1 MFIEQNLLNVHQN
14 EVQIMFSLNLSS
26 KFTLHQVDCDLDPE
40 VEYCRY
46 NLPYI
51 AIFNSTVE
59 LLSYDPE
66 GTTSLSDMFDEA
78 IYLTEPSAPP
88 RECCN
93 VLNIERAG
101 KLFKNYF
108 LKISHG

>member
-1 MFIEQNLLNVHQN
+1 
-14 EVQIMFSLNLSS
+14 MFSLNLSS

-101 KLFKNYF
+101 KLFKI
-108 LKISHG
+108 IS